1 MKTIIA
7 GGRDYHN
14 YNFVETMLNYF
25 IKDHII
31 TEVVSGGAKGAD
43 ALGERYAKEYKIPLK
58 VFPADWDKHGRS
70 AGPIR
75 NAQMGDYADQLVAVW
90 DGKSK
95 GTKNMIDYMNK
106 LKKPV
111 FVIWV
116 GEPAVAQGS

>member
-7 GGRDYHN
+7 GSRDYTN
-14 YNFVETMLNYF
+14 YAHVETMLDYF
-25 IKDHII
+25 RKDHVI
-31 TEVVSGGAKGAD
+31 TEIVSGGARGAD
-43 ALGERYAKEYKIPLK
+43 AIGEQYAKENKIDLK
-58 VFPADWDKHGRS
+58 VFPADWNKHGRA

-106 LKKPV
+106 LMKPV
-111 FVIWV
+111 FIIWV
-116 GEPAVAQGS
+116 GEPAVAHGA

>member
-7 GGRDYHN
+7 GSRDYNN
-14 YNFVETMLNYF
+14 YNHVETMLDYF
-25 IKDHII
+25 RKEH
-31 TEVVSGGAKGAD
+31 EVSEIVSGGAKGAD
-43 ALGERYAKEYKIPLK
+43 ALGEQYAKENRIELK
-58 VFPADWDKHGRS
+58 VFPADWNKHGRA

-106 LKKPV
+106 LMKPV
-111 FVIWV
+111 YIIWV
-116 GEPAVAQGS
+116 GEPAVAHGS